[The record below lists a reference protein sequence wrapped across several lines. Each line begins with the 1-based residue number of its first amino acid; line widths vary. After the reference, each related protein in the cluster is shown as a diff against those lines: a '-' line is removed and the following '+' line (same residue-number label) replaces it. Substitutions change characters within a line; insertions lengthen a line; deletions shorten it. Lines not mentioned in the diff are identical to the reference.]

1 MRSPRRSLTTVTA
14 PAVEPVTVSEAKAW
28 LRLDGDAEDAL
39 LNQLITAAR
48 TSAEQF
54 IRGSIITQTRKL
66 TIDLTAS
73 RFGDCLGEGVYDL
86 PVTALYGGLP
96 NTIELPAGPVQSVTS
111 VKTYGLDNTESTYS
125 ASNYFVD
132 TAGDRLTLNYGA
144 IWPTNL
150 RAQASC
156 AITYVTGYGATSKD
170 VPEPIKRAI
179 LIHVASL
186 YEQRGQ
192 CDDGAEPPAGAKQLL
207 NQYRKLGSRG

>member
-1 MRSPRRSLTTVTA
+1 MRRPRQSLTLVTA

-28 LRLDGDAEDAL
+28 LRLDGDAEDTL
-39 LNQLITAAR
+39 LEQLITAAR
-48 TSAEQF
+48 TSAEQY
-54 IRGSIITQTRKL
+54 IRGSIISQTRKL
-66 TIDLTAS
+66 TLDLTCS
-73 RFGDCLGEGVYDL
+73 RFGDNLPEGVYDM

-96 NTIELPAGPVQSVTS
+96 TVVELPAGPVQSVTL

-125 ASNYFVD
+125 SGNYYLD
-132 TAGDRLTLNYGA
+132 TAGDRLVLNYGA

-150 RAQASC
+150 RPQASC
-156 AITYVTGYGATSKD
+156 AITYVAGYGVTSKD
-170 VPEPIKRAI
+170 VPEPIKRSI

-192 CDDGAEPPAGAKQLL
+192 CDDGAEPPPGAKQLL